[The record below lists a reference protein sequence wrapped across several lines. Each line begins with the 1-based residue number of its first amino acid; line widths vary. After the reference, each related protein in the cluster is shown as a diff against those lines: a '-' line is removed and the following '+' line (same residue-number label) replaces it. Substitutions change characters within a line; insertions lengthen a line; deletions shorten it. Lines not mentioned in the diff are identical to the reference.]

1 MDRKEFIMRLGTVLT
16 GFLYPSLW
24 IAACNKIP
32 RRKYKNW
39 VWITTDL
46 ETSTDEWIAK
56 FARMKQAGI
65 TAILPEV
72 FDSRRA
78 YYGSRHLPVGGEWLE
93 TILPLAKKAG
103 LEVHAWIW
111 CMPCNIPAIQTQ
123 HPEWFVVNG
132 VGESALEKPAYVD
145 YYKFLCP
152 SREEVQEFLLT
163 RVQELTTYSA
173 LDGIHLDY
181 IRYPDVIIAPA
192 LQSQYQVVQDREY
205 PEFDYCYCPV
215 CRAKFEKIS
224 GKDPLE
230 LKNPSED
237 VAWRQFRYDSITH
250 LVNAKLVPLA
260 RRAHKQITAAVFPNW
275 EAVRQQWM
283 TWHLDGFMPMLYHNF
298 YDADIDWIKN
308 QVSQKVALLNDST
321 PLYSGLFIPELPPD
335 IMTRAIQVSLK
346 HGAAGVC
353 LFHANALSEAGW
365 QSLEKIMNSRTIR

>member
-46 ETSTDEWIAK
+46 ETSADEWLAK

-123 HPEWFVVNG
+123 HP
-132 VGESALEKPAYVD
+132 
-145 YYKFLCP
+145 
-152 SREEVQEFLLT
+152 
-163 RVQELTTYSA
+163 
-173 LDGIHLDY
+173 
-181 IRYPDVIIAPA
+181 
-192 LQSQYQVVQDREY
+192 
-205 PEFDYCYCPV
+205 
-215 CRAKFEKIS
+215 
-224 GKDPLE
+224 
-230 LKNPSED
+230 
-237 VAWRQFRYDSITH
+237 
-250 LVNAKLVPLA
+250 
-260 RRAHKQITAAVFPNW
+260 
-275 EAVRQQWM
+275 
-283 TWHLDGFMPMLYHNF
+283 
-298 YDADIDWIKN
+298 
-308 QVSQKVALLNDST
+308 
-321 PLYSGLFIPELPPD
+321 
-335 IMTRAIQVSLK
+335 
-346 HGAAGVC
+346 
-353 LFHANALSEAGW
+353 
-365 QSLEKIMNSRTIR
+365 